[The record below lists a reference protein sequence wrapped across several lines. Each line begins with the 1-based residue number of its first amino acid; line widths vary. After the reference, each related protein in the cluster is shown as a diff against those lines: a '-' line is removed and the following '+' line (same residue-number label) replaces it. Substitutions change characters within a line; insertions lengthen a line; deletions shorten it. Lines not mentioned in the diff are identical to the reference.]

1 MFISV
6 DQSLILD
13 NAVKSFEVA
22 FRSFIVDILVN
33 NYPTENS
40 ILQDLN
46 SINTGNGVI
55 YAGKLNAKITNLK
68 TNIPS
73 VYKVILNCN
82 NSYATKTYNNNVPYV
97 SELIDFLLIFF
108 NKHFSDKHLTD
119 NFTSV
124 EDFHFSASLYHK
136 IRNDLSHPASHP
148 VNESDANKV
157 IYFIKNLMAILD
169 EKYFWYNNKNNIE
182 GIINDYYNIKN
193 KTTLKITNLDNVRFL
208 HKKVL
213 CRDTELEKLSNALLG
228 TDSRRRLAG
237 SVSLYG
243 YGGVGKTALTID
255 FLYRIMR
262 EKKDGKHNNIDY
274 LLFFSSKE
282 EYLTHQNTT
291 GNLYIN
297 KVKPEFQSLDE
308 LISKIC
314 STLAMENI
322 DEIDKKY
329 NGGII
334 VIDNIENISSEE
346 KEKIFKF
353 INSLP
358 SEVQFIITSRNEEQG
373 DERIHL
379 QEFNDKE
386 LGERF
391 IQEYL
396 LEEDIFLDLNEHDYE
411 KLLSASK
418 GNVLILIQLLN
429 ILSQKTS
436 TLDTLVQSLK
446 NLKAKNAEV
455 ISDFMYKNT
464 FTESMET
471 IRKKGVPPEKI
482 IQIISLYDEP
492 IDLYSLSRL
501 TKIDVS
507 TAEEVCNYFAQ
518 QLILNKTGEY
528 FALNEFASRF
538 VFIKMLPDRIE
549 LNKLE
554 DAIKNHKE
562 RMQKSLELLD
572 EKIQSNEKIQQ
583 IMNDWQPQ
591 NYIDKIVIAELFNT
605 FQQAKKYVINNDKQ
619 GYEKVVN
626 DMEEQTLISDHP
638 YIAFQAAR
646 VLKLGYEKF
655 YKDDSILL
663 KKIET
668 SYENAIES
676 IQFDHRYLMENNS
689 YPSILMIFGIFLNE
703 DNNNF
708 SKAIRYLEKALEIFN
723 TNNAI
728 TNWFITTNYLLKAY
742 NNQYNITNDRAYKH
756 RYQKLIKSA
765 CEKRKKYTDIRINK
779 PLEKILIAQSC

>member
-13 NAVKSFEVA
+13 NAVKSFEVS
-22 FRSFIVDILVN
+22 FRSFIVDVLVN
-33 NYPTENS
+33 NYPTESS

-46 SINTGNGVI
+46 SINTSNGVI
-55 YAGKLNAKITNLK
+55 YAGKLNAKIANLK
-68 TNIPS
+68 TNISS
-73 VYKVILNCN
+73 VYKVILDCN
-82 NSYATKTYNNNVPYV
+82 NSYETKTYNNNVPYV
-97 SELIDFLLIFF
+97 SELIDFVLIFF

-157 IYFIKNLMAILD
+157 VYFIKNLIAILD

-182 GIINDYYNIKN
+182 RIINDYYNVID

-213 CRDTELEKLSNALLG
+213 CRNTELEKLSNALLG
-228 TDSRRRLAG
+228 TDLRRRLAG
-237 SVSLYG
+237 SVSIYG

-255 FLYRIMR
+255 FLYRIIR

-297 KVKPEFQSLDE
+297 KVKPEFQSLNE

-314 STLAMENI
+314 SALAMENI

-353 INSLP
+353 IYSLP

-396 LEEDIFLDLNEHDYE
+396 LEEDIFLDLNEYDYE

-436 TLDTLVQSLK
+436 TLDILVQSVK

-501 TKIDVS
+501 AKIDVA

-518 QLILNKTGEY
+518 QLILNKTSEY

-554 DAIKNHKE
+554 DAIKSQKE
-562 RMQKSLELLD
+562 RMQKSLEQLD
-572 EKIQSNEKIQQ
+572 EKIHVNKKIQQ
-583 IMNDWQPQ
+583 IMHDWQPQ
-591 NYIDKIVIAELFNT
+591 NYIDKIVIAELFNA
-605 FQQAKKYVINNDKQ
+605 FQRANNYVMNNYKK
-619 GYEKVVN
+619 GYEKVVKE
-626 DMEEQTLISDHP
+626 MEEQTLISNHP
-638 YIAFQAAR
+638 YVAFQAAR

-655 YKDDSILL
+655 YKDNLIFLN
-663 KKIET
+663 KIET
-668 SYENAIES
+668 SFENSIES
-676 IQFDHRYLMENNS
+676 IQFDHRYLIENNS
-689 YPSILMIFGIFLNE
+689 YPSVLMIFGVFLNE
-703 DNNNF
+703 DNKSY
-708 SKAIRYLEKALEIFN
+708 SKAIRFLEKALEIFDK
-723 TNNAI
+723 NNATI
-728 TNWFITTNYLLKAY
+728 NWFTTTNYLVKAY
-742 NNQYNITNDRAYKH
+742 NNQYNQTNDIAYKH
-756 RYQKLIKSA
+756 KYDKLLKNA
-765 CEKRKKYTDIRINK
+765 CEKRKKHANLRINK
-779 PLEKILIAQSC
+779 PLERALDSQNC